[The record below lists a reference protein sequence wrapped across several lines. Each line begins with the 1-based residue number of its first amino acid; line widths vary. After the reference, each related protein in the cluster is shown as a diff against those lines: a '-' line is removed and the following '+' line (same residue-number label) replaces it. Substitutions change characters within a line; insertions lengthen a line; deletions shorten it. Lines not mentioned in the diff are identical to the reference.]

1 MIEHYQGKDRDKALD
16 WWQWLLLNNWGEIP
30 DSLDGEELA
39 MAPEGLQDAIR
50 LFYAQAASEAR
61 Q

>member
-1 MIEHYQGKDRDKALD
+1 LD

-50 LFYAQAASEAR
+50 LFYEKSVSEAK